1 MTLKNSFIKTFE
13 KHYYFNLH
21 NNLERHRYFM
31 NAIAQI
37 IMYQKPYE
45 MIIYFHKLNNCLN
58 DVKLFTNYQIYH
70 FPENSM
76 VQLST
81 LPFDQI

>member
-1 MTLKNSFIKTFE
+1 
-13 KHYYFNLH
+13 
-21 NNLERHRYFM
+21 M
-31 NAIAQI
+31 NAVAQI

-58 DVKLFTNYQIYH
+58 DVNLFTNYQIYH
-70 FPENSM
+70 FPENSK